1 MAGLRPRTWLFLL
14 LLLAGLGAAWYIGL
28 GDAGLLGPDEPRY
41 ASIGREM
48 AFSGDW
54 LTPRLWG
61 SPWFEKPPL
70 LYWMTAAAH
79 LCGLSDD
86 LAPRAPVALLSLAF
100 LFLQFLVLHRLE
112 GERVAWFV
120 SLLLPTTAGWA
131 AYSQIGVTDLP
142 LAATFNAALLLGVL
156 WYHGQSRRAALAAGA
171 CFGLAV
177 LAKGLVPGVLILP
190 FLWFARRRWKQ
201 LLPAAALAAA
211 VCAPW
216 YGAMLAVHGHAFF
229 DDFFLRH
236 HFSRFADNS
245 LQHSQPFWF
254 YLPVLVG
261 GLFPWPVLLT
271 LLRRQCWHES
281 RHRLMAATFAAGF
294 LFFSLSTN
302 KLPGY
307 ILPLLPPLCLMLALA
322 LDSALQARRSLAL
335 SALLL
340 GLCPVIATILP
351 DSLLFGLRR
360 ATLGEVPW
368 EYFAFVL
375 PLVLAAWWLDQA
387 GRRMMACT
395 LVAAGAALGLLFVK
409 VSAEPVLDQLVSARG
424 LWRKVKPH
432 AAETCVQ
439 SLHRNW
445 RYGLNY
451 YSVTPLPDCADMPTR
466 IRVTQENRS
475 LPRVDL
481 RPTKAGSSPAP

>member
-1 MAGLRPRTWLFLL
+1 LL
-14 LLLAGLGAAWYIGL
+14 LLLMLAALAGVWFTGL
-28 GDAGLLGPDEPRY
+28 DGVGLLGPDEPRY
-41 ASIGREM
+41 AAIGREM
-48 AFSGDW
+48 ALSGDW

-79 LCGLSDD
+79 LCGLGDD

-100 LFLQFLVLHRLE
+100 LLLQFLILHRLE
-112 GERVAWFV
+112 GERLAWLAT
-120 SLLLPTTAGWA
+120 LLLSTTAGWA

-142 LAATFNAALLLGVL
+142 LAATFNAALLFGLL
-156 WYHGQSRRAALAAGA
+156 WFQHDSRRAALAAGA
-171 CFGLAV
+171 CFGLAI
-177 LAKGLVPGVLILP
+177 LAKGLVAGVLILP

-201 LLPAAALAAA
+201 LLPAAGVAL
-211 VCAPW
+211 VVSVPW
-216 YGAMLAVHGHAFF
+216 YAAMLALHGRAFF
-229 DDFFLRH
+229 DEFFLRH

-245 LQHSQPFWF
+245 LQHGQPFWY
-254 YLPVLVG
+254 YLPVLLG
-261 GLFPWPVLLT
+261 GLFPWPVLLG
-271 LLRRQCWHES
+271 LLRPACWRQD
-281 RHRLMAATFAAGF
+281 RHRIVALTFAAGL
-294 LFFSLSTN
+294 LFFSLSNN

-307 ILPLLPPLCLMLALA
+307 LLPLIPPLCLLLALA
-322 LDSALQARRSLAL
+322 LDSAIPARRSLAL

-368 EYFAFVL
+368 EFFAFVL
-375 PLVLAAWWLDQA
+375 PLAIGVWWLDRFD
-387 GRRMMACT
+387 RRLLACAV
-395 LVAAGAALGLLFVK
+395 VATGAAAGLLFVK

-424 LWRKVKPH
+424 LWRKLKPH
-432 AAETCVQ
+432 AGQTCVE

-451 YSVTPLPDCADMPTR
+451 YSRMPLPDCEDSSAR
-466 IRVTQENRS
+466 IRVVQERRA
-475 LPRVDL
+475 LPRIEM
-481 RPTKAGSSPAP
+481 RPPPPDPPPSPTP